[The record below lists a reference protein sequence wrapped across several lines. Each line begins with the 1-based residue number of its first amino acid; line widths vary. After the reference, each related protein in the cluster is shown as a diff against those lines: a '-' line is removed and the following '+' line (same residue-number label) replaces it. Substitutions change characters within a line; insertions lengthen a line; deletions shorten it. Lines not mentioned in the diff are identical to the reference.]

1 MNNGYIKLHR
11 KILDWQWYTD
21 IPTHILFE
29 HLLLTANW
37 QDSKWKNITI
47 KRGQRVTS
55 LQHLSQETGLSV
67 QQVRTSLN
75 KLRSSQEITQSATKK
90 YTLITIENY
99 DLYQFDEERA
109 TQTATNYQQTNNK
122 QITTN
127 EEYKN
132 IRNIYSSSIVSE
144 WEKNIGTLNGIVLE
158 ELESYTED
166 LTEEM
171 IIEAIHIASRN
182 NKHSWS
188 YIKAILDRWLR
199 NGYKTIADI
208 QNDRKVDSETELRE
222 QRLKL
227 LEGL

>member
-11 KILDWQWYTD
+11 KILDWQWFNDSNTFR
-21 IPTHILFE
+21 LFIY
-29 HLLLTANW
+29 LLLTANIEDKMW
-37 QDSKWKNITI
+37 QNVKVN
-47 KRGQRVTS
+47 RGQLITS
-55 LQHLSQETGLSV
+55 REHLAQATSLSV

-75 KLRSSQEITQSATKK
+75 KLKSSQEITIKTTNK
-90 YTLITIENY
+90 YTLITIVKYN
-99 DLYQFDEERA
+99 DYQDSI
-109 TQTATNYQQTNNK
+109 QNNNQQITNKQPTNNQ
-122 QITTN
+122 QITTTK
-127 EEYKN
+127 EYKN

-144 WEKNIGTLNGIVLE
+144 YEKNIGTLNGIVLE

-166 LTEEM
+166 LTKEM